1 MVTLIPDRQ
10 AKFSLFG
17 DFDPNQI
24 SKLGPQKMVMDSKK
38 FSSTI
43 LRLPQ
48 YAAS

>member
-10 AKFSLFG
+10 AEFSLFG
-17 DFDPNQI
+17 AFDQNQI
-24 SKLGPQKMVMDSKK
+24 SKLGLQKMVMDSKK
-38 FSSTI
+38 FCSTI